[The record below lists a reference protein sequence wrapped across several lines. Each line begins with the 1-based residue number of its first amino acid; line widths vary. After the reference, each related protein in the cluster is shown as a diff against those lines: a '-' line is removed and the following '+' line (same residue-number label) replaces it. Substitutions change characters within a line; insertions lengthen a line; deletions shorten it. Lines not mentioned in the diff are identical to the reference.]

1 MPEQVRKPSFINHSE
16 ENETITM
23 TKAAFQEAIRIAV
36 TDAVR
41 ETMKVAKDIQKE
53 NSGEV
58 FKLVDEAM
66 DKRDQKINKI
76 ADLAL
81 KSSVLK
87 EYKKLGGSSNNPNL
101 MEKYVELWEA
111 YLKTS
116 PADYW
121 DIWINL
127 WKIK

>member
-1 MPEQVRKPSFINHSE
+1 MPEQVRKPSFINPSE

-121 DIWINL
+121 DNWINL

>member
-1 MPEQVRKPSFINHSE
+1 MPEQVRKPSFINPSE

-58 FKLVDEAM
+58 FKLVE
-66 DKRDQKINKI
+66 
-76 ADLAL
+76 
-81 KSSVLK
+81 SS
-87 EYKKLGGSSNNPNL
+87 
-101 MEKYVELWEA
+101 
-111 YLKTS
+111 
-116 PADYW
+116 
-121 DIWINL
+121 
-127 WKIK
+127 